1 MIGET
6 TLLDLSLHHI
16 YSMAEDD
23 SSVEIS
29 DCDSNSEYEEYEE
42 EIIEEYEVVSD
53 DEIAVQNLSIADTQH
68 PESKPANEEND
79 DSLWEKPS
87 WAKGGVKLRQTGR
100 GEAMKKDGNL
110 AAPITFTPFKNN
122 DHSNAIANQGRLK
135 KTAVGNAVKQGES
148 LAAPITFT
156 PFKNEDHRNY
166 VADPNKLKSSE
177 TGQAVREGA
186 NLAMPITHIRKGK
199 K

>member
-1 MIGET
+1 
-6 TLLDLSLHHI
+6 
-16 YSMAEDD
+16 MAEDD

-29 DCDSNSEYEEYEE
+29 DYDSNSEYEEYEE
-42 EIIEEYEVVSD
+42 EIIEEYEVVTD
-53 DEIAVQNLSIADTQH
+53 DEIAVQNLSIADTQR
-68 PESKPANEEND
+68 PKLEEND

-87 WAKGGVKLRQTGR
+87 WAKGGIKLKKTGR